1 MPHEAHM
8 RCGSTDKMPPQ
19 AWSRAPSRTSPERD
33 IPKEPIMPRN
43 AIRYKEV
50 MVAPGSQL
58 YDLIQSKDKDDAKK
72 AAELYDDVMKKF
84 RKEYP

>member
-1 MPHEAHM
+1 
-8 RCGSTDKMPPQ
+8 
-19 AWSRAPSRTSPERD
+19 
-33 IPKEPIMPRN
+33 MPRN